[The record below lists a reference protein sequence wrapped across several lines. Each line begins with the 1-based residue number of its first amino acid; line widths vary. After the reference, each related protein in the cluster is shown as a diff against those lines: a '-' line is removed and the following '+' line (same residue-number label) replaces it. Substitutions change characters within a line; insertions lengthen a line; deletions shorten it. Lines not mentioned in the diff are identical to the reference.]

1 MRTHSQPLLT
11 EIEAFLAEYPMGE
24 SHFGKVAAKNSEL
37 IKRLRR
43 GGRVWPETDMAVRA
57 FILSKRNERQRE
69 TAA

>member
-1 MRTHSQPLLT
+1 MSRPDPLLK
-11 EIEAFLAEYPMGE
+11 EIEAFLAECPMGE

-57 FILSKRNERQRE
+57 FILSKRAARRE

>member
-1 MRTHSQPLLT
+1 MSSAPLLK
-11 EIEAFLAEYPMGE
+11 EIEAFLAEHPMGE

-57 FILSKRNERQRE
+57 FILSRRRSGTKRD